1 MNANN
6 KIDKISFELFNLY
19 PKKPKKLLEIGCFEG
34 MATTWLCNNILE
46 DGAEYDVI
54 DTFEETFA
62 NFTPRKQFELI
73 KVETPKQPF
82 HYVKTVIAK

>member
-1 MNANN
+1 MQSARWMCKN
-6 KIDKISFELFNLY
+6 
-19 PKKPKKLLEIGCFEG
+19 
-34 MATTWLCNNILE
+34 
-46 DGAEYDVI
+46 VI

-62 NFTPRKQFELI
+62 NFTPRKPFELI